1 MSPPTGISHA
11 PKAPLERSIRG
22 RPGLGPGG
30 RPLAGA
36 PGLATLR
43 RPNREELMVVV
54 KADRLADLE
63 ELITEEKD
71 TQVTIEY
78 TPQQED
84 LPGIEGNG

>member
-1 MSPPTGISHA
+1 
-11 PKAPLERSIRG
+11 
-22 RPGLGPGG
+22 
-30 RPLAGA
+30 
-36 PGLATLR
+36 
-43 RPNREELMVVV
+43 MVVV